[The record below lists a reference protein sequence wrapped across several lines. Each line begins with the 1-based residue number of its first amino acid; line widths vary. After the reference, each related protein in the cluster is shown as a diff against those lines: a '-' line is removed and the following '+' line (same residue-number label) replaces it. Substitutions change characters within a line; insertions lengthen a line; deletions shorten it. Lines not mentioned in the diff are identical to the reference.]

1 MLQYDSK
8 RSPKIHSR
16 WLASTALG
24 TAFVALISSGVVTAE
39 ENSIKT
45 DSPIKHLI
53 VLIGEN
59 RTFDNVYGTY
69 VPKDGQKV
77 SNLLSKGIVHAN
89 GLPGPSWDAAR
100 QFQIGNISPVSYFI
114 NTNKLNNP
122 NKTAYG
128 LLPTPEAG
136 FAPPQPET
144 HSQFLNDP
152 VNSATPFDAK
162 TFSTSDLAQFTQGL
176 DSEDLHLLT
185 TGATGLT
192 NCQTDPTK
200 APFACAE
207 PDTRIPNFASLPN
220 TVFELSGPKLP
231 YDSHTGD
238 MVHRFFHMWQ
248 QSDCDVV
255 NATKT
260 DPAGC
265 KNDLLPFVG
274 IARGDDSGGNAMGFY
289 NVQKGQAPLFKWLAD
304 NFTISDNYHQA
315 DMGGTGVTHTVLGT
329 ADNIFWEKFGNLP
342 AQPPVGQIAD
352 PTPKSATNPAF
363 VADKRWTKCG
373 DPTQPGIKPIMDYL
387 KSLPWRP
394 DLTPSNCEPGRYYVI
409 NNTRPGFLSN
419 GEIDTAG
426 ILAGTSAPPSSVRTI
441 GDALNEKNIDWAFF
455 GGGYNAAVHFDN
467 GSKDPIDVMI
477 GTGGD
482 WYCDIC
488 NPFQYATSIMGN
500 PAQRKEHIKDVVD
513 FFDELD
519 HGRLRSVSYVKPDS
533 FVDGH
538 PGYSKLINFEGMI
551 DKILD
556 RLRAHPDLFAETA
569 FLITFDEGGGYWDS
583 GFFQPLDFF
592 GDGPRVP
599 LVAVSPFSR
608 GGRVNHTYN
617 DHASVVKFIERNW
630 GLKPL
635 THRSRDNL
643 PNPKTKSD
651 NPYVPTNMPAIGDL
665 FDMFRFDGGD
675 NGRDPG

>member
-1 MLQYDSK
+1 MAVMSC
-8 RSPKIHSR
+8 
-16 WLASTALG
+16 G
-24 TAFVALISSGVVTAE
+24 VATAE
-39 ENSIKT
+39 AHAPKT
-45 DSPIKHLI
+45 ASPIRHLI

-59 RTFDNVYGTY
+59 RTFDNIYGTY
-69 VPKDGQKV
+69 VPKAGQKI

-100 QFQIGNISPVSYFI
+100 QFQIGTIDPVSYFI
-114 NTNKLNNP
+114 STTKLNNP

-136 FAPPQPET
+136 GASPQAVT
-144 HSQFLNDP
+144 LSQFLNDP
-152 VNSATPFDAK
+152 ADSLPPFDAK
-162 TFSTSDLAQFTQGL
+162 TFSPSLLAQITQGL
-176 DSEDLHLLT
+176 DAEDLHLLT
-185 TGATGLT
+185 TGATGLK
-192 NCQTDPTK
+192 NCQTDLTK
-200 APFACAE
+200 PPVACAE
-207 PDTRIPNFASLPN
+207 PDTRIPNFAGLPN

-231 YDSHTGD
+231 YDSYTGD

-255 NATKT
+255 NATKAN
-260 DPAGC
+260 PSGC

-274 IARGDDSGGNAMGFY
+274 IARGDDSGSNAMGFY
-289 NVQKGQAPLFKWLAD
+289 NVQKGHAPLLKWLAD
-304 NFTISDNYHQA
+304 NFTSSDNYHQPV
-315 DMGGTGVTHTVLGT
+315 MGGTAVQHTMLGT
-329 ADNIFWEKFGNLP
+329 ADAIFWEQFGNLP
-342 AQPPVGQIAD
+342 AQPPAGQIAD
-352 PTPKSATNPAF
+352 PTPKSATNVAF
-363 VADKRWTKCG
+363 VSDTRWTRCG
-373 DPTQPGIKPIMDYL
+373 DQTQPGIKPIMDYL

-394 DLTPSNCEPGRYYVI
+394 DLTPTNCEPGRFYMI

-419 GEIDTAG
+419 GAINVAGITAG
-426 ILAGTSAPPSSVRTI
+426 TAVPPSTLRTI
-441 GDALNEKNIDWAFF
+441 GDALNEKNISWAFF
-455 GGGYNAAVHFDN
+455 GGGFNAAARFDS
-467 GSKDPIDVMI
+467 GSTNPVDVLI

-500 PAQRKEHIKDVVD
+500 PAQRQEHIKDVID

-519 HGRLRSVSYVKPDS
+519 HGRLRAVSYVKPDS
-533 FVDGH
+533 FIDGH
-538 PGYSKLINFEGMI
+538 PASSKLIDFEGMI

-556 RLRAHPDLFAETA
+556 RLRAHPELFAKTA

-592 GDGPRVP
+592 GDGPRIP
-599 LVAVSPFSR
+599 MVAVSPFSR
-608 GGRVNHTYN
+608 GGRVDHTYQ

-643 PNPKTKSD
+643 PNPKMNAD

-665 FDMFRFDGGD
+665 FTMFRFNDDVDGR
-675 NGRDPG
+675 NRD